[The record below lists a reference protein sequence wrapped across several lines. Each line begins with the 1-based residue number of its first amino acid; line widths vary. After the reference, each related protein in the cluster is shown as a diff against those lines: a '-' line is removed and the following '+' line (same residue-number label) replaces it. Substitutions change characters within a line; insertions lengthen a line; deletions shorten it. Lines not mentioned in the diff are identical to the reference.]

1 MALQDAAK
9 KLDFEGLVITS
20 IITALSFTVGLF
32 WRDAIIATINE
43 VIPASEG
50 LLWKYIIAIG
60 VTILVVVVAYLL
72 LRWQEIQITKV
83 LHTRVKKHA
92 RIIKPKKRTLR

>member
-32 WRDAIIATINE
+32 WRDAITATINE

-60 VTILVVVVAYLL
+60 VTVLVVVVAYLL

-83 LHTRVKKHA
+83 LHKGVKKHS
-92 RIIKPKKRTLR
+92 RIIKPRKRTLR